1 MGDVQFI
8 LSLIIPILSQG
19 TFYFISHYKSNVSQ
33 LPEDIRNKVMLNPR
47 DLNKVDREVLFSCL
61 KIKPISN
68 EIMYFISKNSEK
80 PLHSIIWFSKLENK
94 YVNFI
99 DNEIVFVGKMCFK
112 DNINFTKK
120 FFEILYYLVAFVS
133 IYPHLNDI
141 TNIFSTTNLLSIVV
155 SSFGLLVALLCANH
169 SISIDMAEEL
179 ITTLKN
185 QANENEQNDLLSV

>member
-1 MGDVQFI
+1 MLEIKALVYTSLQAI
-8 LSLIIPILSQG
+8 LIHIIHSTLSRNRNADK
-19 TFYFISHYKSNVSQ
+19 I
-33 LPEDIRNKVMLNPR
+33 PEDIRNKLNSHQYN
-47 DLNKVDREVLFSCL
+47 LTNLDREALFDSL
-61 KIKPISN
+61 KIKPVSN
-68 EIMYFISKNSEK
+68 KVICHIMTKSEN
-80 PLHSIIWFSKLENK
+80 PIQHIICFSRLQNK

-99 DNEIVFVGKMCFK
+99 DNEIVFVGKMCLK